1 MSKSKLNKNTISK
14 AEQRAEYRTFKTVF
28 SYCILI
34 IVLPVL
40 TFFTSKHW
48 LFDGLLQLSSVTSNI
63 YSAVSA
69 VVALHVALFLFIY
82 KAYFAASNDS
92 PDSGSRDRGDK
103 IAHKED

>member
-28 SYCILI
+28 FYCILI
-34 IVLPVL
+34 IALPVL
-40 TFFTSKHW
+40 TFFSSKHW

-69 VVALHVALFLFIY
+69 VVALHLALFLFIY
-82 KAYFAASNDS
+82 KAYFA
-92 PDSGSRDRGDK
+92 GSTDTPERSHRGEK
-103 IAHKED
+103 VSQKED

>member
-1 MSKSKLNKNTISK
+1 MSKSKQNRNTISK

-34 IVLPVL
+34 IALPVL

-48 LFDGLLQLSSVTSNI
+48 IFDQLFQLSSVTSNI

-69 VVALHVALFLFIY
+69 VVALHGALFLFIY
-82 KAYFAASNDS
+82 KAYFAGSNETSDS
-92 PDSGSRDRGDK
+92 RGDK

>member
-28 SYCILI
+28 FYCILI
-34 IVLPVL
+34 ITLPVL
-40 TFFTSKHW
+40 TFFSSKYW
-48 LFDGLLQLSSVTSNI
+48 LFDGLLQLSSVASNI

-82 KAYFAASNDS
+82 KAYFANSHES
-92 PDSGSRDRGDK
+92 STESSTRREKLPQ
-103 IAHKED
+103 KEE

>member
-28 SYCILI
+28 FYCILI

-40 TFFTSKHW
+40 TFFSAKHW
-48 LFDGLLQLSSVTSNI
+48 LFDGLLQLSSISSNI

-69 VVALHVALFLFIY
+69 VVALHLALFLFIY
-82 KAYFAASNDS
+82 KAYFAGSNDTS
-92 PDSGSRDRGDK
+92 EKVSQ
-103 IAHKED
+103 KED